1 MCPICTPLPL
11 LRFAVVPGNKISG
24 RIARGINFFFV
35 HLSCLS
41 SRQRNWK
48 HIMSQPRMLY
58 KKKGFFL
65 GLFSFTSKCNFLSGE
80 VMNAKNPEKKPIT
93 KVLLPTHA

>member
-1 MCPICTPLPL
+1 
-11 LRFAVVPGNKISG
+11 
-24 RIARGINFFFV
+24 
-35 HLSCLS
+35 
-41 SRQRNWK
+41 
-48 HIMSQPRMLY
+48 MLY